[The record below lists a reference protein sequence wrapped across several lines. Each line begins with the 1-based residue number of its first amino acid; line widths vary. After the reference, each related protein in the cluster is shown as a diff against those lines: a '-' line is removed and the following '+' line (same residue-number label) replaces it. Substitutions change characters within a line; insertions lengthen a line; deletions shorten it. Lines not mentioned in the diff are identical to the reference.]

1 MAKSPSELMLIY
13 NSAIFFC
20 KNALS
25 LLSSEPQKSDLP
37 GQEIILCGFELKFH
51 QEIVCFALQ
60 KCNKLLLK
68 PVQLSS
74 NLSSVRKKWLIVC
87 PATNLHQSLASA
99 PIQGGKFVSPSQALS
114 SALTIHRMMFAI
126 IRDQNWL
133 GWNSSY
139 RFSLLNSIH
148 NFNCTFKTLKSNLF
162 VLSCGL

>member
-133 GWNSSY
+133 G
-139 RFSLLNSIH
+139 
-148 NFNCTFKTLKSNLF
+148 
-162 VLSCGL
+162 